1 MESPPT
7 SSPLRQSLGA
17 LEYFTFGF
25 GSMVGVGWLVIMDDW
40 LGRGG
45 PGGAMLGFLGGA
57 LLLLP
62 IALTY
67 GRLVRAIPDAGAE
80 IAYTERVF
88 PRPAS
93 FAAGWMMVLA
103 YAIVCPWE
111 AVAIGNLLA
120 RIVPAM
126 NDMVLYSVAGKAIT
140 LPRLVAGLVL
150 TALIGVINH
159 RGIRT
164 SGRFQDAMT
173 LGLLACFA
181 VFVVLGASRGNASNV
196 EPLFAAPGPFVS
208 VLLVAQIVP
217 YFMTGFE
224 SIPKA
229 SEEARP
235 DLGPHTLSRTITV
248 AMIAGGAFYVL
259 VIGVV
264 AWVYPW
270 REIVGQHLGTEAAFA
285 RAFGNTWI
293 ARLILA
299 GALLSLFKI
308 FNGNL
313 VAATRLLYALGRRGM
328 VHPAIGT
335 IDPRFG
341 TLNRLLRA
349 CGRDIETAPL
359 LGQGVDRLHIR
370 ANLELTPAERLARV
384 PAESAALLLVSVLT
398 AAAAFLGDALLV
410 PITEVG
416 SAVSGVGWCAACL
429 AFIALARRNG
439 NRQGT
444 TIAAAGVLVSV
455 VIVLMKL
462 IPAVPG
468 SFGKAE
474 WIALGGWGAL
484 GLLLQRAKPD

>member
-1 MESPPT
+1 MASPPT
-7 SSPLRQSLGA
+7 SLTSSLRRSLGA

-25 GSMVGVGWLVIMDDW
+25 GSMVGVGWLVIIDDW
-40 LGRGG
+40 LSRGG
-45 PGGAMLGFLGGA
+45 PGGGMIGFLGGA
-57 LLLLP
+57 VLLLP

-88 PRPAS
+88 PRAAS

-120 RIVPAM
+120 RIFPAM
-126 NDMVLYSVAGKAIT
+126 NGMILYSVAGKAIT
-140 LPRLVAGLVL
+140 VPRLLAGLGL
-150 TALIGVINH
+150 TAVIGLINY

-164 SGRFQDAMT
+164 SGRFQDITT
-173 LGLLACFA
+173 LGLLGCFA
-181 VFVVLGASRGNASNV
+181 LFLVLGAGRGNPANVQPVFASSG
-196 EPLFAAPGPFVS
+196 PLVS

-229 SEEARP
+229 SEEARA
-235 DLGPHTLSRTITV
+235 DLRPGTLSRMITLS
-248 AMIAGGAFYVL
+248 MIAGGAFYVL

-264 AWVYPW
+264 SWVYPW
-270 REIVGQHLGTEAAFA
+270 TAIAGQHLGTEVAFA
-285 RAFGNTWI
+285 RAFGTPWI

-313 VAATRLLYALGRRGM
+313 VAATRLLYALGRRGLVHRSLGM
-328 VHPAIGT
+328 VDA
-335 IDPRFG
+335 RFG
-341 TLNRLLRA
+341 TPVVA
-349 CGRDIETAPL
+349 I
-359 LGQGVDRLHIR
+359 V
-370 ANLELTPAERLARV
+370 
-384 PAESAALLLVSVLT
+384 LVTVLT

-416 SAVSGVGWCAACL
+416 SAVSGFGWCTACL
-429 AFIALARRNG
+429 AFIALARRSAEREG
-439 NRQGT
+439 SAT
-444 TIAAAGVLVSV
+444 AVAGAIVSV
-455 VIVLMKL
+455 VIVLMKV

-468 SFGKAE
+468 SFGAPE
-474 WIALGGWGAL
+474 WIALGGWCVL
-484 GLLLQRAKPD
+484 GLLLRGTAH

>member
-1 MESPPT
+1 MESRPT
-7 SSPLRQSLGA
+7 SLRQSLGA

-80 IAYTERVF
+80 IAYTERAF
-88 PRPAS
+88 PRPVS

-126 NDMVLYSVAGKAIT
+126 NDFPLYTVAGKAIT
-140 LPRLVAGLVL
+140 LPRLLAGLGL
-150 TALIGVINH
+150 TAVIGVINY

-164 SGRFQDAMT
+164 SGRFQDVTT

-181 VFVVLGASRGNASNV
+181 VFVVLGFGRGNPANV
-196 EPLFAAPGPFVS
+196 QPLFASSGAFVS
-208 VLLVAQIVP
+208 VLLVLQIVP

-229 SEEARP
+229 SEEARV
-235 DLGPHTLSRTITV
+235 DLAPHVLSRMITV
-248 AMIAGGAFYVL
+248 AMVAGGLFYV
-259 VIGVV
+259 VVVGVV

-270 REIVGQHLGTEAAFA
+270 SDLVSQHLGTETAFA
-285 RAFGNTWI
+285 RAFGSPWI

-299 GALLSLFKI
+299 GALLSLFKV
-308 FNGNL
+308 FNGNF
-313 VAATRLLYALGRRGM
+313 VAATRLLYALGRRSL
-328 VHPAIGT
+328 VHPSLGAVN
-335 IDPRFG
+335 PRYG
-341 TLNRLLRA
+341 
-349 CGRDIETAPL
+349 
-359 LGQGVDRLHIR
+359 
-370 ANLELTPAERLARV
+370 TPA
-384 PAESAALLLVSVLT
+384 SAIAVVTALT
-398 AAAAFLGDALLV
+398 GAGTFLGDAVLV
-410 PITEVG
+410 PISEVG
-416 SAVSGVGWCAACL
+416 AAVGAIGWCASCL
-429 AFIALARRNG
+429 AFIALARRG
-439 NRQGT
+439 GMRDGV
-444 TIAAAGVLVSV
+444 TIAAVGAVVSV
-455 VIVLMKL
+455 AIILMKVV
-462 IPAVPG
+462 PRVPG
-468 SFGKAE
+468 SFTTAE
-474 WIALGGWGAL
+474 WVAFTAWCVL
-484 GLLLQRAKPD
+484 GLALRQRAPGPIAPSVPDR